1 MAFRFHPDRN
11 RSDRNPR
18 PRSRRGLAVFRY
30 IGPGLLVTVGFI
42 DPGNWAS
49 NLAAGGEYG
58 YALLWMVTLST
69 LMLIILQHN
78 AAHLGIVTGLCLA
91 EAATLHMRRSA
102 SRALLSTAG
111 LASVS
116 TSLAEILGGAIALDM
131 LFGIPVRIGAL
142 LVTVFVAVLLLT
154 NGYRPIE
161 KWIIAFVSLIGLSFI
176 YELTLTRI
184 DWPAAVRAWVVPSFP
199 EGSMVIVT
207 SVLGAVVMPHNL
219 FLHSEVIQSRQWN
232 LSDRRTIRHQLR
244 YEYFDTIFSMVVGWA
259 INSAMILLA
268 ASTLFRTRTP
278 VEKLQQARSLLEPL
292 LGTHATV
299 VFAVALLLAG
309 IASTVTSGMA
319 AGSIFA
325 GMFGAPYD
333 MRDRRSRTGMLLSL
347 GAAFLLI
354 LLIRDPFRGLI
365 YSQMALSLQL
375 PFTVFMQVRLTSSRR
390 VMGPYRNRPATRWLL
405 YTIGGLVTLLNLMLL
420 ASFFR

>member
-184 DWPAAVRAWVVPSFP
+184 DWPAAVRA
-199 EGSMVIVT
+199 
-207 SVLGAVVMPHNL
+207 
-219 FLHSEVIQSRQWN
+219 
-232 LSDRRTIRHQLR
+232 
-244 YEYFDTIFSMVVGWA
+244 
-259 INSAMILLA
+259 
-268 ASTLFRTRTP
+268 
-278 VEKLQQARSLLEPL
+278 
-292 LGTHATV
+292 
-299 VFAVALLLAG
+299 
-309 IASTVTSGMA
+309 
-319 AGSIFA
+319 
-325 GMFGAPYD
+325 
-333 MRDRRSRTGMLLSL
+333 LSL
-347 GAAFLLI
+347 I
-354 LLIRDPFRGLI
+354 HISEPTR
-365 YSQMALSLQL
+365 
-375 PFTVFMQVRLTSSRR
+375 
-390 VMGPYRNRPATRWLL
+390 PY
-405 YTIGGLVTLLNLMLL
+405 
-420 ASFFR
+420 